1 MLCGNSNAG
10 AVVIVTSMHE
20 FKLGGNTSVCVC
32 VCLCV
37 WSGVFPS
44 RWICMF
50 LTIKEKEKRN

>member
-32 VCLCV
+32 VCVCV
-37 WSGVFPS
+37 CVVRGVS
-44 RWICMF
+44 LQMD
-50 LTIKEKEKRN
+50 LHVLDY